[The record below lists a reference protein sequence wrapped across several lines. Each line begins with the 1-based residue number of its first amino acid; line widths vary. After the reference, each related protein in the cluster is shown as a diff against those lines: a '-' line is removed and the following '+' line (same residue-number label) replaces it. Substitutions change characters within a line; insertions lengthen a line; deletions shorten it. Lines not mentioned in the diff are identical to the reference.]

1 MPARTLD
8 VTGTLCPIPVLLARR
23 AMRAL
28 RPGDHL
34 EVVGD
39 DPAMMVDMPVWAEKD
54 GHRLLELAKEAGGEV
69 RCLVEKGRAA
79 AGVP

>member
-28 RPGDHL
+28 SPGDQL

-54 GHRLLELAKEAGGEV
+54 GHRLLELAKEAGGQV
-69 RCLVEKGRAA
+69 RCLVEKGHGAA
-79 AGVP
+79 M